1 MEEKS
6 SDDEQ
11 NDGEVRQET
20 KGFGDST
27 ECGWVRGYL
36 VSQAWG
42 STAVMEILAYK

>member
-1 MEEKS
+1 MKWKGQQKMEEKS

-27 ECGWVRGYL
+27 ECGG
-36 VSQAWG
+36 WG
-42 STAVMEILAYK
+42 GT